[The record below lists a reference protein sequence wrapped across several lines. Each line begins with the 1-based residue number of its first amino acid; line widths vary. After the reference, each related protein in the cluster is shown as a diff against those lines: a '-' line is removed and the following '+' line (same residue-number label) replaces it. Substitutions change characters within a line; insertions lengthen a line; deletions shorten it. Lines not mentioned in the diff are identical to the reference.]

1 MTPSFGET
9 LRHRWR
15 WTGFLARVAVL
26 AGLLPLLSA
35 EAKAEEPIDQAI
47 GRFSNHL
54 LLLWRKDPQLSKVA
68 PPQIIA
74 NVSANTKVYGGC
86 GAIIGNQVR
95 IEVGGT
101 SYCPGTNTIFVVADQ
116 LRSLYVLFGAA
127 AIGYALAHE
136 YGHYIQ
142 AKFQIKGDTKLLE
155 LQGDCLAGVILGQ
168 NSSAVGIRQAD
179 VASIAQSAYAVGDPT
194 HGTGDQRSFAVY
206 SGLGQSSELTCS
218 LTDMAKLAIN
228 QVRDPRFGSLS
239 SLRTAGGTP
248 APYAPRG
255 PHLRSI
261 SGSLGL

>member
-1 MTPSFGET
+1 MINRYGKTP
-9 LRHRWR
+9 RHRGGRLCFFAW
-15 WTGFLARVAVL
+15 VAVV
-26 AGLLPLLSA
+26 AGLLPRLGA

-47 GRFSNHL
+47 GRFSSHL
-54 LLLWRKDPQLSKVA
+54 LLLWQKDPELSKVA

-86 GAIIGNQVR
+86 IDIIANQVR
-95 IEVGGT
+95 LEVGGT
-101 SYCPGTNTIFVVADQ
+101 SYCPGTNTIFVVVDQ
-116 LRSLYVLFGAA
+116 LRPLYDLFGAA

-142 AKFQIKGDTKLLE
+142 ANFQIKGDTKLLE
-155 LQGDCLAGVILGQ
+155 LQADCLAGAILGQ
-168 NSSAVGIRQAD
+168 NSAAVGIRQAD
-179 VASIAQSAYAVGDPT
+179 VAAIAQSAYAVGDPT

-206 SGLGQSSELTCS
+206 SGLGQSAELSCS
-218 LTDMAKLAIN
+218 LTDMAKLANN

>member
-1 MTPSFGET
+1 MTPSYGKT
-9 LRHRWR
+9 PRKRRRWL
-15 WTGFLARVAVL
+15 GFLARVAVL
-26 AGLLPLLSA
+26 AGMLPLLCA

-47 GRFSNHL
+47 DRFASHL
-54 LLLWRKDPQLSKVA
+54 LLLWRKDPELSKVA
-68 PPQIIA
+68 PPQIIT

-86 GAIIGNQVR
+86 IDIISNQVR
-95 IEVGGT
+95 LEVGGT
-101 SYCPGTNTIFVVADQ
+101 SYCPGTNTIFVVVGQ
-116 LRSLYVLFGAA
+116 LRPLYDVFGAA

-142 AKFQIKGDTKLLE
+142 AKLQINGDTKLLE
-155 LQGDCLAGVILGQ
+155 LQADCLAGAILGQ
-168 NSSAVGIRQAD
+168 NSAAVGIRQAD
-179 VASIAQSAYAVGDPT
+179 VAAIAQSAYAVGDPT

-206 SGLGQSSELTCS
+206 SGLGQSAELSCS
-218 LTDMAKLAIN
+218 LTDMAKLANN

-248 APYAPRG
+248 APYATRG